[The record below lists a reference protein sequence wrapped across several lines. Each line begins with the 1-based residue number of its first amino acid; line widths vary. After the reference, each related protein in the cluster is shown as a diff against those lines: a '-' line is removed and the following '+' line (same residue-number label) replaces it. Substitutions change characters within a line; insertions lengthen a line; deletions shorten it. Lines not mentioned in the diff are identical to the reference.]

1 MRIISGIYKR
11 RRIDVPKTFS
21 ARPTTDFAKENLF
34 NVISNLI
41 DLEDTDALD
50 LFAGTGSIS
59 FELISRG
66 CKEVTA
72 VEKNPAHAAFI
83 AKVAK
88 ELKTDAL
95 DLIKG
100 DVFRFL
106 QTAPSEHFDF
116 IFADPPYALEN
127 LEDIPRLVLDRDL
140 LKDGGVFVM
149 EHPKTNDFSGFP
161 YFQQHRIY
169 GSVNFSIFIKE
180 EVKTNA

>member
-11 RRIDVPKTFS
+11 RRFDVPKTFS

-41 DLEDTDALD
+41 DLDEADALD

-66 CKEVTA
+66 CREVTA

-95 DLIKG
+95 NLIKG
-100 DVFRFL
+100 DAFRFL
-106 QTAPSEHFDF
+106 QTVPSERFDL
-116 IFADPPYALEN
+116 IFADPPYALDN
-127 LEDIPRLVLDRDL
+127 LEEIPRLVLERNL
-140 LKDGGVFVM
+140 LKNGGVFIM
-149 EHPKTNDFSGFP
+149 EHPKTNDFSGLPFF
-161 YFQQHRIY
+161 YQHRVY

-180 EVKTNA
+180 EETTDA